1 MSEFTEFTLGQET
14 PPALDTEGTELK
26 PKKGDQYRVSFISLH
41 GLKEGSL
48 QFEKDGVPT
57 NPNMTALTS
66 MWGGRG
72 VGKFLVK
79 EPRFASI
86 PGIPANRDGSP
97 AKPQTKAYTTLVLW
111 PLDHKGQIDANR
123 LSNGEFQVKTY
134 GFTKTK
140 LQQLQALVN
149 DYPFSQHDL
158 QISVTNDMHQMTFTP
173 RKESLLKGMMEKK
186 PEVFNEVV
194 RRAQFVEESIN
205 SLVNVFTYDELVEKF
220 SQSSSNSVGSP
231 NAPASG
237 FSANFEADD
246 ILDDLIK

>member
-1 MSEFTEFTLGQET
+1 MSEFTEFTLGKET

-26 PKKGDQYRVSFISLH
+26 PKKGDQYRVSFISLP

-48 QFEKDGVPT
+48 QFENDEVPT

-86 PGIPANRDGSP
+86 LGIPANRDGSP
-97 AKPQTKAYTTLVLW
+97 AKAQTKAYTTLVLW
-111 PLDHKGQIDANR
+111 PLDHKGQVDKNR

-134 GFTKTK
+134 GFTKSK
-140 LQQLQALVN
+140 LQQLQALVH

-158 QISVTNDMHQMTFTP
+158 QISVTNDMHQMTFTQ
-173 RKESLLKGMMEKK
+173 RKESLLRVLSQTKT
-186 PEVFNEVV
+186 EVFNEIV
-194 RRAQFVEESIN
+194 RRGQFAEESIN

-220 SQSSSNSVGSP
+220 AQSSSNSVGSP
-231 NAPASG
+231 TASASG
-237 FSANFEADD
+237 FTANFEAEDL
-246 ILDDLIK
+246 LDDLIK

>member
-26 PKKGDQYRVSFISLH
+26 PKKGDQYRVSFISLP
-41 GLKEGSL
+41 GLKEGTPR
-48 QFEKDGVPT
+48 FEEDGTPS
-57 NPNMTALTS
+57 NPKMTVLTS

-79 EPRFASI
+79 EPRYASI
-86 PGIPANRDGSP
+86 PGIPTNRDGSP

-111 PLDHKGQIDANR
+111 PLDHKGQVDVNR

-134 GFTKTK
+134 GFTKQK
-140 LQQLQALVN
+140 FQQLSALVN

-173 RKESLLKGMMEKK
+173 RKESILKGLMEKK
-186 PEVFNEVV
+186 PEVFNEIVK
-194 RRAQFVEESIN
+194 RAQFVEESIN
-205 SLVNVFTYDELVEKF
+205 SLVNVFTYEELVEKF

-231 NAPASG
+231 SATANG
-237 FSANFEADD
+237 FTANFEADD